1 MPRATSAVRPRAS
14 SSHAAP
20 SPSSSPAVGVLHS
33 GGEFCVVAMR
43 DVEAGEVLMTI
54 DGARVARPSRTSVQ
68 VGERD
73 HVDVPPAWTLEEVL
87 ARAPWRFLNHA
98 CAPTA
103 WVRGREVVALRR
115 LAPFEQVTF
124 DYATTEAEM
133 ATPFV
138 CRCGA
143 CGGREIRGFA
153 HLEPDEQRRRLP
165 HLAPWLRARVE
176 GASPRGRGPR
186 GG

>member
-1 MPRATSAVRPRAS
+1 MPRVTSAVRPRVS
-14 SSHAAP
+14 TTQAAP
-20 SPSSSPAVGVLHS
+20 SLSPVVGVLHT
-33 GGEFCVVAMR
+33 GGEFGVVALR
-43 DVEAGEVLMTI
+43 DVEPGEVLMTI
-54 DGARVARPSRTSVQ
+54 EGERVGKPSRTSVQ
-68 VGERD
+68 VSERD
-73 HVDVPPAWTLEEVL
+73 HIDVPAAWTFEEVL

-115 LAPFEQVTF
+115 MARFDAVTF
-124 DYATTEAEM
+124 DYTTTEAAM

-143 CGGREIRGFA
+143 CGGREIRGFV
-153 HLEPDEQRRRLP
+153 HLEADEQRRRLP

-176 GASPRGRGPR
+176 GPSPRVRGSR